1 MECEVIIIF
10 VRADLI
16 SRHCHVIWAIVS
28 STLCHLV
35 MLRTIAMWGVD
46 SWTGGQLGPLSPQM
60 TRTGLFS
67 LLPHPSGLVFRKA
80 DP

>member
-35 MLRTIAMWGVD
+35 IVRTIVRWGVD
-46 SWTGGQLGPLSPQM
+46 RWIARTGPSLSLSPQM
-60 TRTGLFS
+60 TKTGLFS
-67 LLPHPSGLVFRKA
+67 LLPPEWFRKA

>member
-67 LLPHPSGLVFRKA
+67 LLPRLSGS

>member
-46 SWTGGQLGPLSPQM
+46 SWTGGQLGPSQSANDENWTVFTSP
-60 TRTGLFS
+60 S
-67 LLPHPSGLVFRKA
+67 PEWFRKA